1 MIARGN
7 SLCATVLD
15 GAVHVAAS
23 TPLPLDALFLGSPGR
38 PSWDELKRAGPVRF
52 SIDPAGTS
60 TADVTETSAEPGTSF
75 HRDFGDSCVDCA
87 SNADAITRILPRH
100 RQGDP
105 LHIPTAMGFAF
116 AQQWARYGYAC
127 VHGALLR
134 VAGTG
139 VLVVGQRAAGKSVLS
154 ASALAAGGAIVSDD
168 YVLVGL
174 QAGKPVGERI
184 RRFVSLRRSW
194 AARALGE
201 RLPGA
206 WSHNRNQSRA
216 FLRIPDGDP
225 SFPNHASIDRVWVLG
240 RPRSARRETSLLE
253 PLAQARLYA
262 ALVAAMQP
270 LLLGADFPY
279 ERARLSTLLAELAS
293 LPAARIETG
302 QDIVID
308 PQTAWRRLLGV

>member
-1 MIARGN
+1 MIVRGQILSSTMLGGQVN
-7 SLCATVLD
+7 AHASEAVSLD
-15 GAVHVAAS
+15 G
-23 TPLPLDALFLGSPGR
+23 LLLGGDER
-38 PSWDELKRAGPVRF
+38 PDWEELKRIGPICFDAV
-52 SIDPAGTS
+52 G
-60 TADVTETSAEPGTSF
+60 AEPSGAEPCYDFS
-75 HRDFGDSCVDCA
+75 RDFGDSEVRCRSGAAAVA
-87 SNADAITRILPRH
+87 EILPHHKER
-100 RQGDP
+100 DP
-105 LHIPTAMGFAF
+105 LRIPAALGFAF
-116 AQQWARYGYAC
+116 AQQWARHGHAC

-134 VAGTG
+134 VEGTG

-184 RRFVSLRRSW
+184 RGFVSLRRSW

>member
-1 MIARGN
+1 MIVCSQRLCSTTLGGHVDVNAREPLLLE
-7 SLCATVLD
+7 SLFAG
-15 GAVHVAAS
+15 GAA
-23 TPLPLDALFLGSPGR
+23 R
-38 PSWDELKRAGPVRF
+38 PTWSELRHAGPIRF
-52 SIDPAGTS
+52 SIDLANAP
-60 TADVTETSAEPGTSF
+60 TAAAPGTVGKTGATF

-100 RQGDP
+100 RLRDP

-116 AQQWARYGYAC
+116 AQQWARYGHAC

-184 RRFVSLRRSW
+184 RGFVSLRRSW

>member
-1 MIARGN
+1 MIVRGQIL
-7 SLCATVLD
+7 SLTMLGGQVNAHASEAVSLD
-15 GAVHVAAS
+15 G
-23 TPLPLDALFLGSPGR
+23 LLLGGDER
-38 PSWDELKRAGPVRF
+38 PDWEELKRIGPICFDAV
-52 SIDPAGTS
+52 G
-60 TADVTETSAEPGTSF
+60 AEPSGAEPCYDFS
-75 HRDFGDSCVDCA
+75 RDFGDSEVRCRSGAAAVA
-87 SNADAITRILPRH
+87 EILPHHKER
-100 RQGDP
+100 DP
-105 LHIPTAMGFAF
+105 LRIPAALGFAF
-116 AQQWARYGYAC
+116 AQQWARHGHAC

-134 VAGTG
+134 VEGTG

-184 RRFVSLRRSW
+184 RGFVSLRRSW